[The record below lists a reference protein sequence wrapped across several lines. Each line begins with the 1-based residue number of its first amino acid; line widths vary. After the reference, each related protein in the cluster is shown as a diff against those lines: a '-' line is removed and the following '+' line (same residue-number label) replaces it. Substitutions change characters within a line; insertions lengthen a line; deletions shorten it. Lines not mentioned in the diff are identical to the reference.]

1 LNVLYIPAHSPS
13 AAPKITSSRRDLFL
27 TLLDEA
33 ISRRLALCLG
43 ESMPDLDRVESLFHQ
58 ALELSPEVDRRVWL
72 ESCCQGDARLFQ
84 ETWTL
89 LDART
94 RMSDTTVTSGITCAA
109 PASPRELP
117 IPTAQFG
124 PYRAVKLLGHGGMSA
139 VYLAERA
146 DGQFQHTVALKIMAG
161 YLAGPEFLRRFETE
175 RQILASLNHHHITRL
190 LDGGLSS
197 AGEPFLITEY
207 VDGQPIDRYCDQG
220 KLDVKARLRIF
231 LQVCDAVTYAHRN
244 LIVHRDLKPANI
256 LVNEE
261 GAVKLLDFGTASLLA
276 GDPEVPVTRIRMLT
290 PRYASPEQLRGE
302 RVNIATDI
310 FSLGVILY
318 ELLTGAWPFGDPNS
332 ILREL
337 DRSTRDVTATPLLTA
352 ITEKSAE
359 SRSASREHLGRAL
372 DGDLSAVV
380 LKAIEYDPS
389 RRYDSARALAADL
402 ESFLDERPVAARPQ
416 TAAYRARKFLRRR
429 WLPVGAAA
437 VFVLG
442 LAAAAIV
449 AVYQARVARAE
460 ALNAERVNE
469 FLYGMLSE
477 PTRLAFDAQKFTV
490 AEMLE
495 AAETRLENSWKGD
508 ALTEAT
514 LRQSLGAAYWA
525 LARFD
530 RAEPELRKSL
540 AIFQTLGD
548 EKEAASTLYD
558 LSSVAGLEG
567 RPEEEVKGLE
577 QVLVH
582 LKHLGKQAPPQL
594 IFSSKNQ
601 LATTL
606 WLVMHQRLPEARDLL
621 DEAIAL
627 GGRDS
632 SISRMALASAMSHRA
647 GMLGEEG
654 KIVEAEAMYRNALA
668 IGRREDPD
676 GYWQAYTL
684 HFLAAMIAP
693 RDLPAATELARECY
707 QVCERNLGPDSAETA
722 AAKLFWMRQR
732 AEARNPSDAAS
743 PEESAEPVLEAVG
756 IVRKHYRSSMNLWV
770 ALASAVG
777 ILNRED
783 HFKEAESLT
792 REMLTILDANHLGET
807 DTRRAQTLFAL
818 GRALLGEK
826 KDREAAEPLK
836 KSAAIYDAAG
846 PAGAAQANLA
856 RKLLEQGASA
866 SRSQ

>member
-1 LNVLYIPAHSPS
+1 
-13 AAPKITSSRRDLFL
+13 
-27 TLLDEA
+27 
-33 ISRRLALCLG
+33 
-43 ESMPDLDRVESLFHQ
+43 MPDLDKVESLFHQ
-58 ALELSPEVDRRVWL
+58 ALELPPEVDRRAWL
-72 ESCCQGDARLFQ
+72 ESRCQGDARLFE

-89 LDART
+89 LDARA
-94 RMSDTTVTSGITCAA
+94 RMSTTGQPGIRTAA
-109 PASPRELP
+109 PALPRELP

-146 DGQFQHTVALKIMAG
+146 DGQFQQTVALKIMAG

-207 VDGQPIDRYCDQG
+207 VDGQPVDRHCDQG

-261 GAVKLLDFGTASLLA
+261 GAAKLLDFGTASLLA
-276 GDPEVPVTRIRMLT
+276 GDPEVAVTRIRMLT

-337 DRSTRDVTATPLLTA
+337 DRSARDVTATPPATA

-359 SRSASREHLGRAL
+359 SRSVSREHLSRSL

-389 RRYDSARALAADL
+389 RRYDSVRALAADL
-402 ESFLDERPVAARPQ
+402 ESFLDDRPVAAHPQ
-416 TAAYRARKFLRRR
+416 TAAYRVRKFLRRR
-429 WLPVGAAA
+429 WLPVSAAA

-449 AVYQARVARAE
+449 AVHQARVARVE
-460 ALNAERVNE
+460 ALKAERVNE
-469 FLYGMLSE
+469 FLNGMLSE

-490 AEMLE
+490 VEMLE
-495 AAETRLENSWKGD
+495 SAEARLETDWKGD
-508 ALTEAT
+508 PLTEAT

-525 LARFD
+525 LARLD
-530 RAEPELRKSL
+530 RAEPELRKAL
-540 AIFQTLGD
+540 AIFQALGD
-548 EKEAASTLYD
+548 EGATASTLYD
-558 LSSVAGLEG
+558 LSTVASLEG
-567 RPEEEVKGLE
+567 HPAEAVKGFE

-582 LKHLGKQAPPQL
+582 LKHLGKQASPQL
-594 IFSSKNQ
+594 IVSTKDQ

-606 WLVMHQRLPEARDLL
+606 WLVMHQRLPEARALL
-621 DEAIAL
+621 DDAITL
-627 GGRDS
+627 GNRDS
-632 SISRMALASAMSHRA
+632 PITRTSLATAMSHRA

-654 KIVEAEAMYRNALA
+654 KIDEAEAMYRKALE

-676 GYWQAYTL
+676 GYWQNYPL
-684 HFLAAMIAP
+684 HFLAILIAP
-693 RDLPAATELARECY
+693 RDLPAATELAREYY
-707 QVCERNLGPDSAETA
+707 QVCERNLGPDSADAA
-722 AAKLFWMRQR
+722 AAKLFWMRLR
-732 AEARNPSDAAS
+732 SEANLRGARNPSDAAS
-743 PEESAEPVLEAVG
+743 PEESAAPVLDAVEV
-756 IVRKHYRSSMNLWV
+756 VRKHYPPPSMNLWV
-770 ALASAVG
+770 ALSSAAG
-777 ILNRED
+777 ILNRGE
-783 HFKEAESLT
+783 HFKDAESLA
-792 REMLTILDANHLGET
+792 REMLMIVDANHLGET
-807 DTRRAQTLFAL
+807 DPRRAQTLLGL
-818 GRALLGEK
+818 GRALLGQK
-826 KDREAAEPLK
+826 KDREASEPLK
-836 KSAAIYDAAG
+836 QSAAIFDASG
-846 PAGAAQANLA
+846 PAGAAQANAA
-856 RKLLEQGASA
+856 RKLLEQATPAPS
-866 SRSQ
+866 SHE